1 MLRARFVTCWKASIR
16 VSPATPKRARSTY
29 RRVFGTTI
37 LPGGYLPE
45 QVEQRQLVNNWMREQ
60 GRNVFDAV
68 FDFAT
73 PLCSPENESLLN
85 PAYDSGD
92 GIHPNDEG
100 YRLMAAAVDISQLT
114 GSPGR

>member
-1 MLRARFVTCWKASIR
+1 MAQQARK
-16 VSPATPKRARSTY
+16 TY

-37 LPGGYLPE
+37 LPGGYLPA
-45 QVEQRQLVNNWMREQ
+45 QVEQRHLVNAWMQEQ
-60 GRNVFDAV
+60 GQQHFDAV

-73 PLCSPENESLLN
+73 PLCSPENEALLH

-100 YRLMAAAVDISQLT
+100 YRLMAEAVDISQLT
-114 GSPGR
+114 GSPA